1 MYQSLNAGKGFTTT
15 FTYND
20 DRNITTH
27 QQQPLITYF
36 HVSSLPAEQRKI
48 NKRRFS
54 GSSIYWITTTFSCSP
69 IRSLFKQ
76 TKYQSTREW
85 RYVIGE
91 WMLNNKS
98 YSSLLSLFLFLYL
111 EKIPISIPIH
121 TIPISYHMPVMYMC
135 VWWSK
140 KKIIKLCFLYRF
152 IIKNGN
158 RYPFHILIF
167 IRIQIIWRKKYE
179 YRKICGWE
187 KI

>member
-1 MYQSLNAGKGFTTT
+1 MYQSLNAGKGFTMT

-91 WMLNNKS
+91 WMLNNKR
-98 YSSLLSLFLFLYL
+98 YSSLFFPTFIFVFGENTHFHSNPYYTDI
-111 EKIPISIPIH
+111 IPH
-121 TIPISYHMPVMYMC
+121 ARNVYVCLM
-135 VWWSK
+135 K
-140 KKIIKLCFLYRF
+140 
-152 IIKNGN
+152 
-158 RYPFHILIF
+158 
-167 IRIQIIWRKKYE
+167 
-179 YRKICGWE
+179 
-187 KI
+187 